1 MAFFETFFFAINL
14 YSTNLKLINQ
24 DDYVQNE
31 MINEAMDGSIRKDK
45 KIDHKFTTIIRKKT
59 MNAPIK
65 KIMNPIR
72 DGLSLVV
79 IQILRVSL
87 VHIYTNH
94 IKMCIQ
100 NNVSSKDR
108 MFVPVNHVIN
118 DMFRKLLIS
127 ENINALILGSSYKK
141 SHEYFKSED
150 FRQLISGIVSNE
162 IKNFSTQHSR
172 LDSQDGYFN
181 ERINENDMFEDEKDG
196 GEESDE
202 FNYVPENHEIN
213 LDEPSLTQYWETK
226 LIEFLTKSNE
236 SWILDQYKLI
246 KHFLLQNSIDSHITE
261 FKHPIFNHYD
271 NITTLKDRYN
281 TMRRNTSYRSHIRS
295 KSDKMDEG
303 FADDSASENLN
314 NSSTFIEEAKPSPT
328 RLSFKKLDISALIQ
342 TIEEIENRLKMQYIL
357 NRSSIF
363 SGI

>member
-1 MAFFETFFFAINL
+1 M
-14 YSTNLKLINQ
+14 S
-24 DDYVQNE
+24 
-31 MINEAMDGSIRKDK
+31 
-45 KIDHKFTTIIRKKT
+45 
-59 MNAPIK
+59 
-65 KIMNPIR
+65 
-72 DGLSLVV
+72 
-79 IQILRVSL
+79 
-87 VHIYTNH
+87 
-94 IKMCIQ
+94 
-100 NNVSSKDR
+100 
-108 MFVPVNHVIN
+108 
-118 DMFRKLLIS
+118 
-127 ENINALILGSSYKK
+127 
-141 SHEYFKSED
+141 
-150 FRQLISGIVSNE
+150 
-162 IKNFSTQHSR
+162 
-172 LDSQDGYFN
+172 
-181 ERINENDMFEDEKDG
+181 EDEKDG

-213 LDEPSLTQYWETK
+213 LDEPRLSQYWETK

-295 KSDKMDEG
+295 KSDRMDEG